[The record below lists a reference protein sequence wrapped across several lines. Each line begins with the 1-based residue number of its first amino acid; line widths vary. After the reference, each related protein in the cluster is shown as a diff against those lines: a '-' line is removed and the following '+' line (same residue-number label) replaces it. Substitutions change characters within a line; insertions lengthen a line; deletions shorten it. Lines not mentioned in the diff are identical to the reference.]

1 MTSLAKTTQLLL
13 VRGTLNHANA
23 AAAAAVTVLAARHSS
38 TTAQPV
44 TYRIHNE
51 TPAQMFRDFRYKITR
66 AAERPNDI
74 EKKFRGAI
82 GREEERPLVFIFGW
96 AGATDKNLDKYAEIY
111 RKAGCDTFS
120 YILPTR
126 FIFSCTAEVP
136 HLSRRI
142 LDVVDREGL
151 TKRPVFFHNLSD
163 TGLMAYQGIDKVCR
177 DAKRSLDIRGNVLD
191 SCPGTRPKVSVF
203 KYAALMA
210 INYFCSRRDGQS
222 RTDAAMDSWR

>member
-1 MTSLAKTTQLLL
+1 MTSLAKTTHLLL
-13 VRGTLNHANA
+13 VRGTLNSG
-23 AAAAAVTVLAARHSS
+23 AVTVITAARHCSS
-38 TTAQPV
+38 TAAQQPV
-44 TYRIHNE
+44 TYQIHNE
-51 TPAQMFRDFRYKITR
+51 TPAQMFRDFKYKITR

-74 EKKFRGAI
+74 EKKFVGAI
-82 GREEERPLVFIFGW
+82 RREEERPLVFVFGW

-142 LDVVDREGL
+142 LDIVDKEGL
-151 TKRPVFFHNLSD
+151 NKRPVFFHNLSD

-177 DAKRSLDIRGNVLD
+177 DAKRSLDIRGNILD
-191 SCPGTRPKVSVF
+191 SCPGLRPKVSVTQ
-203 KYAALMA
+203 YAALMA
-210 INYFCSRRDGQS
+210 VNYFCSRRDGQS
-222 RTDAAMDSWR
+222 RADAAMDSWR